1 MLLLTPGKDRTI
13 SGNATLET
21 VTFTVPRTNARDP
34 VAKAR
39 YGRPEGAESRA
50 AFSSDDNTANT
61 LGTRS
66 VDSD

>member
-1 MLLLTPGKDRTI
+1 MFVKNNFELFQI
-13 SGNATLET
+13 
-21 VTFTVPRTNARDP
+21 VPRTNARDP

-39 YGRPEGAESRA
+39 YGRPEGAESRG
-50 AFSSDDNTANT
+50 AFSSDDSTANT